1 MNIYEVRFA
10 VNKDNTM
17 LVIKQYGRSSD
28 EISSWWTKYFS
39 KGREHDDYTYV
50 DCILLESNVNSP
62 YGD

>member
-10 VNKDNTM
+10 VNKDNTL
-17 LVIKQYGRSSD
+17 LVIKQYGHSPE
-28 EISSWWTKYFS
+28 EISSLWTKYFS

-50 DCILLESNVNSP
+50 DCILIESNVNSP